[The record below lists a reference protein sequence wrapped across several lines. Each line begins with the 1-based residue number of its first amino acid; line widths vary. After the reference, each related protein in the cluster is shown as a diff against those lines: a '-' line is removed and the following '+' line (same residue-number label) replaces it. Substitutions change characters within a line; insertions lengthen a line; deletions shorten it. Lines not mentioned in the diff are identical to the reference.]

1 MKLDRLSIMGLALAI
16 FAIVGGQYLE
26 GGSISVLLNGSA
38 AVIVIGGT
46 LGAAILQ
53 TPSSIFKL
61 SLKLLRW
68 TFFTP
73 KFEFQT
79 TMQKL
84 VDWSSDA
91 RREGLLGLE
100 EIADSEPD
108 LFTRKGLNLLVDGS
122 EPEAIRNVL
131 LTDLDLSEQK
141 HFGAAGVYEAMGGYS
156 PTMGIVGAVL
166 GLIHV
171 MRNLSQPDM
180 LGAGI
185 ATAFVATVYGV
196 GLANLFFLPIAHKLK
211 HITALQSRYREMII
225 EGLTAIAE
233 GENPRIIEARLS
245 AYIQHSAS

>member
-1 MKLDRLSIMGLALAI
+1 MKLDRFTIFGLALAI
-16 FAIVGGQYLE
+16 GAILGGQYLE
-26 GGSISVLLNGSA
+26 GGSLSVLLNGSA

-46 LGAAILQ
+46 VGAAILQ
-53 TPSSIFKL
+53 TPGSIFVLSMKL
-61 SLKLLRW
+61 FSW
-68 TFFTP
+68 TIFTP
-73 KFEFQT
+73 KFQFQA

-100 EIADSEPD
+100 EVADSEPD

-122 EPEAIRNVL
+122 EPESIRNVL
-131 LTDLDLSEQK
+131 ITDLDLTEQR
-141 HFGAAGVYEAMGGYS
+141 HFGAAGVFEAMGGYS

-171 MRNLSQPDM
+171 MRNLSQPEM
-180 LGAGI
+180 LGEGI

-211 HITALQSRYREMII
+211 HLTQLQSRYREMII
-225 EGLTAIAE
+225 EGLSGIAE

-245 AYIQHSAS
+245 AYIQHSA